1 MKVLGF
7 SSCCPYSHIDFF
19 PLPGLILRRCILD
32 EEGIAY
38 WEPPTYIKCVSI
50 DYRNIQM
57 MVRQTDFSAQRV
69 WRPPRCLLHC
79 YSYKTKKGNQHF
91 HVKGRCQLCPAFLLL
106 FLLYLWCTGTPWTRD
121 GSSLGILIP
130 SLAESRS
137 YQIFPITLSVRIFV
151 IVSLLNKPLIFR

>member
-1 MKVLGF
+1 MQEKEIKIISPTCLYVLFRHLKMPLLPFVLIGVPAWMLDQLWVTSMKLLDS
-7 SSCCPYSHIDFF
+7 SSCCPHSRIHFF

-57 MVRQTDFSAQRV
+57 MVRQTDFSGQQV
-69 WRPPRCLLHC
+69 WDPLKCLLQC
-79 YSYKTKKGNQHF
+79 YSYKKEGKQHF

-106 FLLYLWCTGTPWTRD
+106 F
-121 GSSLGILIP
+121 SS
-130 SLAESRS
+130 A
-137 YQIFPITLSVRIFV
+137 
-151 IVSLLNKPLIFR
+151 